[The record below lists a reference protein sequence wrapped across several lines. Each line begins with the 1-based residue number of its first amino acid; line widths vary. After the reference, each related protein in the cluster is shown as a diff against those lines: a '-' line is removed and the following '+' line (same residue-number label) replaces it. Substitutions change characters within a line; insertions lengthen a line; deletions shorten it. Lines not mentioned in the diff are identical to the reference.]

1 MNILYITHLSGFAAS
16 GPTYSV
22 PAQISAQAKY
32 DNVFWWNR
40 TDAELDEWKNNKLFH
55 AKKEYNQKRITNLPS
70 PFNNPDLVVFEDF
83 YYIDDVFRARECE
96 KRKIPYIIVPR
107 GALTKQGQSQKKTK
121 KKLAN
126 AIFFSHMVK
135 KAAAIQFLTKKE
147 MIDSGKKWN
156 AKYFVE
162 PNGINARNKPEKKSS
177 KDKLTC
183 TLIGRFDVYHK
194 GLDLLLDTVD
204 RLKDKLKD
212 IVEINLYGPERNGE
226 REEYKAIIKEKRLE
240 SIMKVNEG
248 VFGNEKEDVL
258 RNTEVFIMCSRYEGM
273 PMALIEA
280 MSFGIPCL
288 VTEGTNM
295 RSVIEENKAG
305 WGCDNSS
312 DGLVSAF
319 EQMIENIP
327 LIGEY
332 GQNAYETSKRY
343 DWDTIAKSSHSK
355 YEKIVG
361 I

>member
-1 MNILYITHLSGFAAS
+1 
-16 GPTYSV
+16 
-22 PAQISAQAKY
+22 
-32 DNVFWWNR
+32 
-40 TDAELDEWKNNKLFH
+40 
-55 AKKEYNQKRITNLPS
+55 
-70 PFNNPDLVVFEDF
+70 
-83 YYIDDVFRARECE
+83 
-96 KRKIPYIIVPR
+96 
-107 GALTKQGQSQKKTK
+107 
-121 KKLAN
+121 
-126 AIFFSHMVK
+126 
-135 KAAAIQFLTKKE
+135 
-147 MIDSGKKWN
+147 
-156 AKYFVE
+156 
-162 PNGINARNKPEKKSS
+162 
-177 KDKLTC
+177 
-183 TLIGRFDVYHK
+183 
-194 GLDLLLDTVD
+194 
-204 RLKDKLKD
+204 
-212 IVEINLYGPERNGE
+212 
-226 REEYKAIIKEKRLE
+226 
-240 SIMKVNEG
+240 MKVNEG